1 MPGTPKT
8 LLKTRLLASRSSHF
22 VAANISMANSLE
34 IGDTSSNYYY
44 FPHVTKPDYDRAFE
58 QARQWALENLEES
71 PITAARIYHV
81 KWEAL
86 RKSVS

>member
-1 MPGTPKT
+1 
-8 LLKTRLLASRSSHF
+8 
-22 VAANISMANSLE
+22 MANSLE

-71 PITAARIYHV
+71 LITAARIYHV
-81 KWEAL
+81 K
-86 RKSVS
+86 

>member
-8 LLKTRLLASRSSHF
+8 PPKTRLLASRSSHF
-22 VAANISMANSLE
+22 VTANTNISMANSLE

-71 PITAARIYHV
+71 LITAARIYHV
-81 KWEAL
+81 K
-86 RKSVS
+86 